1 MKVIP
6 YKDKF
11 YIQVTPVKR
20 LFNSTTVHEVV
31 TRGDIF
37 AVDIASKELTV
48 LPRSALEGIVEME
61 ITQLVSPPQIFSK
74 FPTKFNI
81 EVYGSYKPSG
91 SFSHRYRLPVV
102 SSEVSEELVRIN
114 VALPY

>member
-48 LPRSALEGIVEME
+48 LPRSALEKIVEME
-61 ITQLVSPPQIFSK
+61 ITQLVSPLGMVK
-74 FPTKFNI
+74 KTKKDSCFLYGKDLSVCQVKYSDGVMIKI
-81 EVYGSYKPSG
+81 ESPK
-91 SFSHRYRLPVV
+91 
-102 SSEVSEELVRIN
+102 
-114 VALPY
+114 